1 MQIEY
6 EIDKLKKLLEIKKN
20 DLVNNNVSLM
30 ELKKIEALEKLFNN
44 ERCFF
49 NITFDVAIN
58 ILQFLGIEDS
68 DLLPTYKKLI
78 SYDLLKSEIKFI
90 EK

>member
-30 ELKKIEALEKLFNN
+30 ELKKLFNN